1 MADRIE
7 PINPETHDMDAGNAF
22 TMNGATVA
30 VTTLVIGVAI
40 GGLARLLNP
49 ISHPGGTLVAM
60 LLAVIGAWLG

>member
-1 MADRIE
+1 
-7 PINPETHDMDAGNAF
+7 
-22 TMNGATVA
+22 VA
-30 VTTLVIGVAI
+30 VTTLVMGVAI